1 MLTSK
6 NVSKLPDAFDKRQ
19 DSNNAKMLA
28 LNEGNISI
36 LQQVFEQLHDSL
48 DIYKATG
55 KTLDLYGEAVGQKR
69 GGLNDTKFRF
79 LILSKVAVNT
89 SGVDY
94 ETIMDNLIHILG
106 CKYEDVKIIEMQ
118 DHAEPATVKMVAM
131 PFEILGRAGFTSRQ
145 AAQIVKLLLPISV
158 NLIFDEL
165 QGTFEF
171 AAQDN
176 DYDEGKGFGNV
187 EQTIGGTLSM
197 LVGEDEEKPLPI

>member
-28 LNEGNISI
+28 LNEGSISK
-36 LQQVFEQLHDSL
+36 LEQVLEQVRDSL

-69 GGLNDTKFRF
+69 GGLNDTKYRF
-79 LILSKVAVNT
+79 LVLSKVAVNT

-106 CKYEDVKIIEMQ
+106 CNYEDVQIIEMQ

-131 PFEILGRAGFTSRQ
+131 PYEILGRAGFTSRQ
-145 AAQIVKLLLPISV
+145 AAQIVKMLLPVCV
-158 NLIFDEL
+158 NLIFEEL

-171 AAQDN
+171 AAEDN
-176 DYDEGKGFGNV
+176 DYNEKKGFGDIA
-187 EQTIGGTLSM
+187 QTMGGTLGM
-197 LVGEDEEKPLPI
+197 LVGEDEDKVLPI